1 MTFPKDFLWGGATAA
16 NQFEGGYDQ
25 GDKGLAVPDLKTVGG
40 VKLARRFTPTVEPGV
55 YYPSHKAI
63 DFYHHYK
70 EDIKL
75 FGEMNFNIFRMSIS
89 WSRIFPMGDELEPNE
104 AGLAFYDDVIDELIK
119 NGMTPLITLSHF
131 ELPMGIV
138 EKYNGFSDRRVID
151 LFVRYA
157 ETVMTRYKSKVKYWI
172 TFNEMNFGAMDH
184 GELTVLGMNPND
196 ETIYPNG
203 AKTNEKVRFQAL
215 HNALVASAKVV
226 ELGHNI
232 NPDFMIGCMIC
243 HITSYPLTP
252 KSEDVLKRKEFDLLF
267 AKFVGDVQTRGVYP
281 AYMTTYLKNKDIFP
295 VFEAGDAEILKAGT
309 VDMYTF
315 SYYMTICITT
325 DENAD
330 ETGGN
335 LMGGKA
341 NPYLK
346 ASEWGWQVDPV
357 GLEYT
362 LIDLQDRYNMPLMV
376 VENGL
381 GFADELQ
388 ADGTIV
394 DDYRIDYMRDH
405 IKAMDSAIE
414 KGANLIGYTMWGPI
428 DLVSAGTGEM
438 TKRYGFIYVDM
449 NNDGSG
455 SLKRYK
461 KKSFDW
467 YKEVITSNGE
477 KL

>member
-1 MTFPKDFLWGGATAA
+1 MTFPKGFLWGGATAA
-16 NQFEGGYDQ
+16 NQFEGGYDK
-25 GDKGLAVPDLKTVGG
+25 GGRGLAVPDLKTAGSVDTP
-40 VKLARRFTPTVEPGV
+40 RRFTAKIEPDV
-55 YYPSHKAI
+55 YYPSHRAI

-75 FGEMNFNIFRMSIS
+75 FGEMNFNVFRMSIA
-89 WSRIFPMGDELEPNE
+89 WSRIFPQGDELEPNE
-104 AGLAFYDDVIDELIK
+104 AGLQFYEDVIDELIK

-157 ETVMTRYKSKVKYWI
+157 ETVMTRFKSKVTYWL

-184 GELTVLGMNPND
+184 GELTVLGLNPND
-196 ETIYPNG
+196 QTGIKG
-203 AKTNEKVRFQAL
+203 NEKVRFQAL

-226 ELGHNI
+226 KLGHEI

-252 KSEDVLKRKEFDLLF
+252 KPEDVLKRKEFDLLF
-267 AKFVGDVQTRGVYP
+267 TKFVGDVQVRGVYP
-281 AYMTTYLKNKDIFP
+281 SYMTSYLEKKDMFPIF
-295 VFEAGDAEILKAGT
+295 ESGDAEILKAGT

-325 DENAD
+325 DEAAKD
-330 ETGGN
+330 TAGN

-346 ASEWGWQVDPV
+346 ASEWGWQVDPI

-362 LIDLQDRYNMPLMV
+362 LLDLQDRYNLPMMV

-381 GFADELQ
+381 GFSDELT
-388 ADGTIV
+388 ADFTV
-394 DDYRIDYMRDH
+394 EDDYRIDYMRDH
-405 IKAMDSAIE
+405 IKAMDAAIE
-414 KGANLIGYTMWGPI
+414 KGVDLIGYTMWGPI
-428 DLVSAGTGEM
+428 DLISAGTGEM
-438 TKRYGFIYVDM
+438 KKRYGFIYVDM
-449 NNDGSG
+449 NNDGTG
-455 SLKRYK
+455 SLKRSK

-467 YKEVITSNGE
+467 YGRVVESNGE
-477 KL
+477 QL

>member
-1 MTFPKDFLWGGATAA
+1 MTFPKGFLWGGATAA

-25 GDKGLAVPDLKTVGG
+25 GGRGLAVPDLKTAGNVDTP
-40 VKLARRFTPTVEPGV
+40 RRFTAKIEPDV
-55 YYPSHKAI
+55 YYPSHQAI

-75 FGEMNFNIFRMSIS
+75 FGEMNFNVFRMSIA
-89 WSRIFPMGDELEPNE
+89 WSRIFPQGDELEPNE
-104 AGLAFYDDVIDELIK
+104 AGLQFYEDVIDELIK

-157 ETVMTRYKSKVKYWI
+157 ETVMTRFKSKVTYWL
-172 TFNEMNFGAMDH
+172 TFNEMNFGVMDH
-184 GELTVLGMNPND
+184 GELTVLGLNPND
-196 ETIYPNG
+196 QTIYPDEIKG
-203 AKTNEKVRFQAL
+203 NEKVRFQAL

-226 ELGHNI
+226 KLAHEI

-252 KSEDVLKRKEFDLLF
+252 KPEDILKRKEFDLLF
-267 AKFVGDVQTRGVYP
+267 TKFVGDVQVSGGYP
-281 AYMTTYLKNKDIFP
+281 SYMTTYLEKKNMFPIFEP
-295 VFEAGDAEILKAGT
+295 GDAEILKAGT

-325 DENAD
+325 DGSAKD
-330 ETGGN
+330 TAGN

-346 ASEWGWQVDPV
+346 ASEWGWQVDPI

-362 LIDLQDRYNMPLMV
+362 LLDLQDRYHLPMMV

-381 GFADELQ
+381 GFADELKE
-388 ADGTIV
+388 DKTIE

-414 KGANLIGYTMWGPI
+414 KGVDLIGYTMWGPI
-428 DLVSAGTGEM
+428 DLISAGTGEM
-438 TKRYGFIYVDM
+438 KKRYGFIYVDM
-449 NNDGSG
+449 NNDGTG
-455 SLKRYK
+455 SLRRYK

-467 YKEVITSNGE
+467 YGRVVESNGT
-477 KL
+477 LL

>member
-25 GDKGLAVPDLKTVGG
+25 GGKGLSVPDLKTVGG
-40 VKLARRFTPTVEPGV
+40 VKLERCFTPTVEEGV

-138 EKYNGFSDRRVID
+138 ENYNGFSDRRVID

-172 TFNEMNFGAMDH
+172 TFNEMNFVAMDH

-215 HNALVASAKVV
+215 HNAMVASAKVV
-226 ELGHNI
+226 KLGHDI

-252 KSEDVLKRKEFDLLF
+252 KPEDVLKRKEFDLLF

-281 AYMTTYLKNKDIFP
+281 PYMTTYLEKKNIFP
-295 VFEAGDAEILKAGT
+295 VFEPGDADILKAGT

-325 DENAD
+325 D
-330 ETGGN
+330 
-335 LMGGKA
+335 
-341 NPYLK
+341 
-346 ASEWGWQVDPV
+346 
-357 GLEYT
+357 
-362 LIDLQDRYNMPLMV
+362 
-376 VENGL
+376 
-381 GFADELQ
+381 
-388 ADGTIV
+388 
-394 DDYRIDYMRDH
+394 
-405 IKAMDSAIE
+405 
-414 KGANLIGYTMWGPI
+414 
-428 DLVSAGTGEM
+428 
-438 TKRYGFIYVDM
+438 
-449 NNDGSG
+449 
-455 SLKRYK
+455 
-461 KKSFDW
+461 
-467 YKEVITSNGE
+467 
-477 KL
+477 

>member
-1 MTFPKDFLWGGATAA
+1 MTFPKGFLWGGATAA
-16 NQFEGGYDQ
+16 NQFEGGYDK
-25 GDKGLAVPDLKTVGG
+25 GGRGLAVPDLKTAGSVDTP
-40 VKLARRFTPTVEPGV
+40 RRFTAKIEPDV
-55 YYPSHKAI
+55 YYPSHRAI

-75 FGEMNFNIFRMSIS
+75 FGEMNFNVFRMSIA
-89 WSRIFPMGDELEPNE
+89 WSRIFPQGDELEPNE
-104 AGLAFYDDVIDELIK
+104 AGLQFYEDVIDELIK

-157 ETVMTRYKSKVKYWI
+157 ETVMTRFKSKVTYWL

-184 GELTVLGMNPND
+184 GELTVLGLNPND
-196 ETIYPNG
+196 QTGIKG
-203 AKTNEKVRFQAL
+203 NEKVRFQAL

-226 ELGHNI
+226 KLGHEI

-252 KSEDVLKRKEFDLLF
+252 KPEDVLKRKEFDLLF
-267 AKFVGDVQTRGVYP
+267 TKFVGDVQVRGVYP
-281 AYMTTYLKNKDIFP
+281 SYMTSYLEKKDMFPIF
-295 VFEAGDAEILKAGT
+295 ESGDAEILKAGT

-325 DENAD
+325 DEAAKD
-330 ETGGN
+330 TAGN

-346 ASEWGWQVDPV
+346 ASEWGWQVDPI

-362 LIDLQDRYNMPLMV
+362 LLDLQDRYNLPMMV

-381 GFADELQ
+381 GFSDELT
-388 ADGTIV
+388 ADFTV
-394 DDYRIDYMRDH
+394 EDDYRIDYMRDH
-405 IKAMDSAIE
+405 IKAMDAAIE
-414 KGANLIGYTMWGPI
+414 KGVDFIGYTMWGPI
-428 DLVSAGTGEM
+428 DLISAGTGEM
-438 TKRYGFIYVDM
+438 KKRYGFIYVDM
-449 NNDGSG
+449 NNDGTG
-455 SLKRYK
+455 SLKRSK

-467 YKEVITSNGE
+467 YGRVVESNGE
-477 KL
+477 QL

>member
-1 MTFPKDFLWGGATAA
+1 MVFPKGFLWGGATAA
-16 NQFEGGYDQ
+16 NQFEGGYNAD
-25 GDKGLAVPDLKTVGG
+25 GKGLAVTDLRTAGNVNTP
-40 VKLARRFTPTVEPGV
+40 RRFTPTIEPNT

-63 DFYHHYK
+63 DFYHQYQS
-70 EDIKL
+70 DIKL
-75 FGEMNFNIFRMSIS
+75 FGEMGFNVFRMSIA
-89 WSRIFPMGDELEPNE
+89 WSRIFPIGDELEPNE
-104 AGLAFYDDVIDELIK
+104 AGLKFYDDVIDELIA

-138 EKYNGFSDRRVID
+138 EKYNGFADRRVID

-157 ETVMTRYKSKVKYWI
+157 ETVMTRYQSKVKYWL

-184 GELTVLGMNPND
+184 GELAVLGMNPSD
-196 ETIYPNG
+196 EVIYPNG
-203 AKTNEKVRFQAL
+203 AKTNERVRFQAL

-226 ELGHNI
+226 KLGHQI

-252 KSEDVLKRKEFDLLF
+252 KPEDVLKWKEFDLSF
-267 AKFVGDVQTRGVYP
+267 TKFVGDVQVRGEYP
-281 AYMTTYLKNKDIFP
+281 SYMSTYLKNKGIFP
-295 VFEAGDAEILKAGT
+295 IFESSDAEILKAGK

-315 SYYMTICITT
+315 SYYMTVCIST
-325 DENAD
+325 DEQAD
-330 ETGGN
+330 QTSGN

-346 ASEWGWQVDPV
+346 ANDWGWQVDPI

-362 LIDLQDRYNMPLMV
+362 LIDLQDRYDLPMMV

-381 GFADELQ
+381 GFADELKS
-388 ADGTIV
+388 DGTID

-428 DLVSAGTGEM
+428 DLISAGTGEM
-438 TKRYGFIYVDM
+438 KKRYGFIYVDM
-449 NNDGSG
+449 NDDGSG

-467 YKEVITSNGE
+467 YRQAIASNGLE
-477 KL
+477 L